1 MKKFNTNGLVKKADY
16 NTKITRIKNKIPSA
30 LLDWLLLLLSIQK
43 PHKLKTKQL
52 IITNLATK
60 TALNTKA
67 TEIKNK
73 ILILVILL
81 ILKNLID

>member
-1 MKKFNTNGLVKKADY
+1 MKKFNTSGLVKKADY
-16 NTKITRIKNKIPSA
+16 NTKITTIKNKIPSA

-81 ILKNLID
+81 MLKNLID